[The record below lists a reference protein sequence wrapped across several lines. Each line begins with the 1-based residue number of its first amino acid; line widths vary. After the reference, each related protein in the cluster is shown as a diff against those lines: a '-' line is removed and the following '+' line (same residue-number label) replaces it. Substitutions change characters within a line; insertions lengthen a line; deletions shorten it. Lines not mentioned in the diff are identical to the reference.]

1 MENFGSKFYRKLR
14 VELRKNLKKI
24 NYFAC
29 DNGLGHIKRSVAIS
43 NKLGKYYKII
53 LHTDLKKLKKFK
65 LGNKISKKK
74 FKFNT
79 RINSIDANFIKK
91 IKKLN
96 LKKKDLIISDNY
108 TEFCLLETPLI
119 IYANF
124 FWHEI
129 FKINNKKTKHI
140 LNQLIKKKIPI
151 FGNYIFQ
158 FIKKKGLNLKKIGF
172 IGNFEGN
179 LKKYRNILV
188 SLGTAEINTQIKKKM
203 IFQISEELKKNK
215 DINYYFDKMYFYKFK
230 KFKNVFCADYTKKMY
245 KKISV
250 CIGKPGMGTIND
262 CFRYG
267 IILVSL
273 DLPFN
278 QEFKNNSHIITQKK
292 LGISVES
299 FQSAVIKTKN
309 FFNNKK
315 LFYKYFKIFKNL
327 RWNGELDILDFIK
340 NNY

>member
-1 MENFGSKFYRKLR
+1 MENFGSKSYRKLR

-24 NYFAC
+24 IYFAC
-29 DNGLGHIKRSVAIS
+29 DNGLGHIKRSVTIS

-65 LGNKISKKK
+65 LVNKINKKK
-74 FKFNT
+74 FNFNT
-79 RINSIDANFIKK
+79 KINSIDNNFLKK

-96 LKKKDLIISDNY
+96 IKKNDLIISDNY
-108 TEFCLLETPLI
+108 PDFCLLETSLI

-158 FIKKKGLNLKKIGF
+158 FIKKKELKLKKIGF
-172 IGNFEGN
+172 IGKFEGN

-188 SLGTAEINTQIKKKM
+188 SLGTAEINAQIKKKI

-215 DINYYFDKMYFYKFK
+215 DIHYYFDEMYFQKFK

-245 KKISV
+245 KKISI

-267 IILVSL
+267 IILISL

-278 QEFKNNSHIITQKK
+278 QEFKVNSRIITQKK
-292 LGISVES
+292 LGISVKS
-299 FQSAVIKTKN
+299 FRSALIKAKKIL
-309 FFNNKK
+309 NNKK
-315 LFYKYFKIFKNL
+315 FFYKYFKIFKNL
-327 RWNGELDILDFIK
+327 RWNGELDILDFIR